1 MLTFKARAAQTINR
15 ILAEPYASLLNGI
28 LLGIETGI
36 PKGLYEAFNLTG
48 TSHIIVISGSN
59 ISLIAGIFLLLGQ
72 KILGKRYTPPL
83 AMAGIIVY
91 TFLVGADAA
100 VSRAAV
106 MGLVW
111 VLAIWM
117 SLLLQVRYRCLSI
130 PRWFALFV

>member
-1 MLTFKARAAQTINR
+1 MRRPYLELVESNQGNPFWAAMLTFKARASQTINR

-36 PKGLYEAFNLTG
+36 PRGLYEAFNLTG

-83 AMAGIIVY
+83 AIVGIIIY

-111 VLAIWM
+111 VIAI
-117 SLLLQVRYRCLSI
+117 
-130 PRWFALFV
+130 